1 MASAKRE
8 SLSACTS
15 VESMGSA
22 MASMPHYLS
31 TGVNKLTASTVND
44 AVDALKSM
52 LLLTITALGEIIY
65 FVLNMMYSTYA
76 CLIAVA
82 VNGTIKAGIEVVESA
97 TSWIN
102 GTLVDIGD
110 DIEGVVDKYQTGLDA
125 FISKFN
131 SVATFFDKDFEK
143 IDLNSTIDKLENL
156 SLPSSVNDTISK
168 MDKLVL
174 PDFTTLQADAKKLI
188 MLPFNELRD
197 LVNDTLGAYE
207 FDSSALSIPAK
218 KQLTFCDG
226 NSGINDFFDGVTSI
240 AITARKIFI
249 AVLLIV
255 AILVC
260 IPVAWQ
266 EIRRWRSMKER
277 SQLVRKEAH
286 DPMDVV
292 YIVSRPYTAAAG
304 IKAASRF
311 SNSRRQILVRWAIAY
326 ATSFPALF
334 VLALAVAALFAC
346 FCQWLLLRQIKQTVP
361 ELSAEV
367 GEFADK
373 VVGAL
378 QNASA
383 EWATDANN
391 AIGKVD
397 SGLNDDVFGWV
408 NKTAGYINGTLNFFI
423 TNTSD
428 TLNHTFSG
436 TVLQGPVNDLYNCLV
451 KLKAESMQKGLD
463 WVVDHAHISLPTFPN
478 DTFSAGASDSINSTS
493 NPSDSFLADAG
504 DETSNKITEV
514 VIRVV
519 NKLESAVRI
528 EAIIATCILLV
539 WVLIALIGV
548 TRAMILFWG
557 REKPRGEGGQGHIL
571 DPVPHGPHGHSPQQV
586 RSSNVFDEVP
596 LTAMPRGT
604 NADEHVVPEYT
615 AAPTSSVPVAGGHGY
630 RDEKLGFAGQRN
642 YGNALQ
648 VDGGNDLRGSFHVEY
663 DVKR

>member
-31 TGVNKLTASTVND
+31 TGVNKLTASAVDD
-44 AVDALKSM
+44 AVDALKTM

-82 VNGTIKAGIEVVESA
+82 VNGTIKAGIEVIESA
-97 TSWIN
+97 TTWIN
-102 GTLVDIGD
+102 GTLVGIGES
-110 DIEGVVDKYQTGLDA
+110 IEDTVDEYQSGLDK
-125 FISKFN
+125 FIEKFN
-131 SVATFFDKDFEK
+131 TVATYFDKDFDK

-168 MDKLVL
+168 IDELVL

-197 LVNDTLGAYE
+197 LVNDTLGAYK

-226 NSGINDFFDGVTSI
+226 NSGINDFFDGITSM

-260 IPVAWQ
+260 IPIAWQ

-304 IKAASRF
+304 IKAASHF
-311 SNSRRQILVRWAIAY
+311 SNSRRQILVRWAVAY
-326 ATSFPALF
+326 ATSLPALF
-334 VLALAVAALFAC
+334 VLALALAALFAC
-346 FCQWLLLRQIKQTVP
+346 FCQWLLLHQIKQTVP

-378 QNASA
+378 QNSSA
-383 EWATDANN
+383 EWANDANA

-428 TLNHTFSG
+428 TLNSTFSG
-436 TVLQGPVNDLYNCLV
+436 TVLQGPVNDLYYCLV

-539 WVLIALIGV
+539 WVLIALIGIS
-548 TRAMILFWG
+548 RAMLLFWG

-571 DPVPHGPHGHSPQQV
+571 DPVSHGPHGHGTQPG
-586 RSSNVFDEVP
+586 RNSNVFDEVP
-596 LTAMPRGT
+596 LTAMPRSM
-604 NADEHVVPEYT
+604 NADGHVAPEYT
-615 AAPTSSVPVAGGHGY
+615 AASASSVPGAGGHGY
-630 RDEKLGFAGQRN
+630 GDEKVGFAGQRN

-648 VDGGNDLRGSFHVEY
+648 VDAGPDLRGSFHVEY